1 MATEKKQSFF
11 GGAAVLAAGVVIVK
25 IIGALFKIPLANIL
39 GETGNAD
46 FNNAYNI
53 YAVLLTISTAG
64 LPVALSKMISKTL
77 GRERQARRVLKVSF
91 AAFLT
96 LGVLSFVIMWF
107 GNEKCAALLNNPNA
121 AYGIKA
127 LAPGVVCVG
136 CLAAFRGFAQGSFRM
151 TPTAASQI
159 IEAVSKLFIGLGLS
173 MYVVSLGYEDYIA
186 AAAAIV
192 GVTVGSV
199 LALVYMLIDYLRHRP
214 HATAQDVPDPSGV
227 ILKRLLSIAIP
238 ITLSAS
244 MVSDRH
250 VACTG
255 SAPERAGLHPQGD
268 APPLRHVFLGHE
280 PLQPAV
286 VDDDGADDLRHPDGI
301 SFPCAQ

>member
-39 GETGNAD
+39 SETGNAD

-64 LPVALSKMISKTL
+64 LPVALSKMISEAKTL

-151 TPTAASQI
+151 TPTAVSQI

-214 HATAQDVPDPSGV
+214 RTPGTDTPDASGA

-244 MVSDRH
+244 MVSIITLIDTSLVQGQLQNALGYTLKETRH
-250 VACTG
+250 LYGTYSSG
-255 SAPERAGLHPQGD
+255 MNLYNLH
-268 APPLRHVFLGHE
+268 R
-280 PLQPAV
+280 
-286 VDDDGADDLRHPDGI
+286 R
-301 SFPCAQ
+301 